1 MRCLRSGPEMVSQF
15 SGPGVKVPHGKGRRR
30 RKVGQL
36 HQLQLQLRRVPD
48 GRAAVEVAG
57 GPGRVGR
64 QPEAG
69 LELLLLLL
77 LKRGR
82 AFESVPGVRRA
93 SSFGRHQLRAI
104 RRVGERR
111 RRRCRHFA
119 RRRRGR
125 VQVAALEVEG
135 HEPARVH
142 SS

>member
-15 SGPGVKVPHGKGRRR
+15 SGPGVKVPHGEGRRR
-30 RKVGQL
+30 RKVGKL

-48 GRAAVEVAG
+48 GRAAVEVPG
-57 GPGRVGR
+57 GPRRVGR

-69 LELLLLLL
+69 LELLLL

-93 SSFGRHQLRAI
+93 SAFGRHQLRAV

-111 RRRCRHFA
+111 RRRRRHFA